1 MTFGWTL
8 STWLVIA
15 SISYS
20 FYSQQQA
27 KKAQQRA
34 KEEAE
39 RKADLAKGFA
49 FTEEGQAAPIPIAYG
64 RTKIGGTRVHFKVKP
79 DYSFAEAASNS
90 VVFESRRIAEGTT
103 PVVWRLV
110 NSNANWTGT
119 WSYAPSTSSAF
130 AAEPGWIVTK
140 EDLAGWKLPDRAYE
154 GESLIYTA
162 PSVDYVFCSFKEWH
176 LTSSLCAFLQK
187 RLSLYYKT
195 R

>member
-1 MTFGWTL
+1 ML
-8 STWLVIA
+8 
-15 SISYS
+15 
-20 FYSQQQA
+20 
-27 KKAQQRA
+27 
-34 KEEAE
+34 
-39 RKADLAKGFA
+39 
-49 FTEEGQAAPIPIAYG
+49 
-64 RTKIGGTRVHFKVKP
+64 
-79 DYSFAEAASNS
+79 
-90 VVFESRRIAEGTT
+90 ESRRIAEGTA

-154 GESLIYTA
+154 GETLIYTA